1 MDKPAATLLAT
12 DFEREAF
19 RIDQQIWDILA
30 LHEGESVLFC
40 NFGKA
45 DAWIN
50 RAIEIGCVV
59 SVIDSDEEALRQHAN
74 IGATVIRGSTSVIPA
89 RDGTF
94 DAAIAFHYL
103 HEIDPLFHANVISE
117 LARVAKRVSIVE
129 PAPPTDPI
137 GSRIAGLYSRAK
149 REFGAFE
156 YYQPLEYWKKL
167 LSIVKG
173 DVSAVTIAF
182 TRVPSQ
188 EAAKDT
194 VDLLIETMVVEEA
207 PDSDIAE
214 LRALAKMKGAQ
225 IMPQARFVLVGA
237 AVGEIPAPS
246 AGTTFRERPPEP
258 EPPKL
263 PVPVRAAAP
272 ARPKTYAMPDE
283 AEVPPLLPPPSAPGG
298 PAKFVPPPAKQTV
311 RPAAAAAAPVEAP
324 PASPAAASA
333 TPEVPAKTESPAK
346 PTTPVKPAA
355 ADKKRPQPWKPRQV
369 NPAAAA
375 AEEAAFGLGAFGAP
389 PTPDESFS
397 PPFGVPFAVSA
408 EEANPAEIPFGQPPA
423 TPGTPAAEPGLGWSW
438 EPPEDP
444 I

>member
-1 MDKPAATLLAT
+1 MDKPATLAAT

-45 DAWIN
+45 DAWIM

-59 SVIDSDEEALRQHAN
+59 SVIDSDEEALRQHASIN
-74 IGATVIRGSTSVIPA
+74 ATIVRGSTSVIPA

-117 LARVAKRVSIVE
+117 LARVAKRVAVVE

-156 YYQPLEYWKKL
+156 YYQPIEYWKKL

-173 DVSAVTIAF
+173 DVSAETIAF

-207 PDSDIAE
+207 PESDIAE

-246 AGTTFRERPPEP
+246 AGTAFRLRPPEP

-263 PVPVRAAAP
+263 PVPVRPPAPP
-272 ARPKTYAMPDE
+272 ARPKTYAMPDD
-283 AEVPPLLPPPSAPGG
+283 AEVPPLLPPPPAAAGG
-298 PAKFVPPPAKQTV
+298 PAKFVPPPAKST
-311 RPAAAAAAPVEAP
+311 
-324 PASPAAASA
+324 
-333 TPEVPAKTESPAK
+333 
-346 PTTPVKPAA
+346 VKPAA
-355 ADKKRPQPWKPRQV
+355 AASAPAPAEPTAAAAPAASEPPAKPTPPVRPAPAEKKKPQPWKPRQI

-389 PTPDESFS
+389 PAPDESFS

-408 EEANPAEIPFGQPPA
+408 EESNPAEIPFGQPPPA
-423 TPGTPAAEPGLGWSW
+423 SPAAAAPAPEPGLGWSW
-438 EPPEDP
+438 EPPDET

>member
-1 MDKPAATLLAT
+1 MDNPAALTQ

-30 LHEGESVLFC
+30 LREGESVLFC

-45 DAWIN
+45 DAWIV

-59 SVIDSDEEALRQHAN
+59 SVIDSDEEALRSHAA
-74 IGATVIRGSTSVIPA
+74 IGATIIRGSTSVIPA
-89 RDGTF
+89 RDGSF
-94 DAAIAFHYL
+94 DVAVAFHYL

-117 LARVAKRVSIVE
+117 LARVAKRVAIVE

-188 EAAKDT
+188 AAARDT
-194 VDLLIETMVVEEA
+194 VDLLIETMAVEDA
-207 PDSDIAE
+207 PESDIAE
-214 LRALAKMKGAQ
+214 LRALAKMQGAQ
-225 IMPQARFVLVGA
+225 LMPQARLVLVGA
-237 AVGEIPAPS
+237 AAGEIPAPY
-246 AGTTFRERPPEP
+246 AGTTFRAQPLEP
-258 EPPKL
+258 EPPPKVTTPAL
-263 PVPVRAAAP
+263 PPVQAK
-272 ARPKTYAMPDE
+272 PKTYAMPDE
-283 AEVPPLLPPPSAPGG
+283 AEVPPVLAPSAG
-298 PAKFVPPPAKQTV
+298 PKKFVPPPAKSTMPGAAAKSEAAAEAGAAGDASAGPADPAAPAPAQK
-311 RPAAAAAAPVEAP
+311 RPAPWKPPRTKAAAAAAEP
-324 PASPAAASA
+324 
-333 TPEVPAKTESPAK
+333 
-346 PTTPVKPAA
+346 
-355 ADKKRPQPWKPRQV
+355 
-369 NPAAAA
+369 
-375 AEEAAFGLGAFGAP
+375 AFGLGAFGAP
-389 PTPDESFS
+389 PPEEDAFS

-408 EEANPAEIPFGQPPA
+408 DEAVTEIPFGQPA
-423 TPGTPAAEPGLGWSW
+423 EGAPAAEGEPGLGWSW

-444 I
+444 A

>member
-1 MDKPAATLLAT
+1 MDKPLTALAT

-45 DAWIN
+45 DAWIM

-59 SVIDSDEEALRQHAN
+59 SVIDSDEEALRTHAN
-74 IGATVIRGSTSVIPA
+74 IGATVVRGSTSVIPA
-89 RDGTF
+89 RDNTF
-94 DAAIAFHYL
+94 DAAVAFHYL

-117 LARVAKRVSIVE
+117 LSRVAKRVSIVE

-194 VDLLIETMVVEEA
+194 VDLLIETMAVEEA
-207 PDSDIAE
+207 PESDIAE

-246 AGTTFRERPPEP
+246 AGTAFRERPPEP
-258 EPPKL
+258 EPPKI
-263 PVPVRAAAP
+263 PVPVRP
-272 ARPKTYAMPDE
+272 AIPSRPKTYAMPDE
-283 AEVPPLLPPPSAPGG
+283 AEVPPLLPPPPAPGG
-298 PAKFVPPPAKQTV
+298 PAKFVPPQATPTIK
-311 RPAAAAAAPVEAP
+311 PAAAAAAPG
-324 PASPAAASA
+324 PADAPAAAPPI
-333 TPEVPAKTESPAK
+333 PEPVAKPAPAK
-346 PTTPVKPAA
+346 P
-355 ADKKRPQPWKPRQV
+355 DKKRPQPFRPRQV

-389 PTPDESFS
+389 PPPDDSFS

-408 EEANPAEIPFGQPPA
+408 EETNPADVPFGHPPA
-423 TPGTPAAEPGLGWSW
+423 APGAPAAEPGLGWSW
-438 EPPEDP
+438 EPPDDP

>member
-1 MDKPAATLLAT
+1 MDKPATLMT

-30 LHEGESVLFC
+30 LHEGETVLFC
-40 NFGKA
+40 TFGKA
-45 DAWIN
+45 DAWIK

-59 SVIDSDEEALRQHAN
+59 SVIDADEEALRSHAN
-74 IGATVIRGSTSVIPA
+74 IGATLMRGSTSVIPA

-117 LARVAKRVSIVE
+117 LARVAKRVGVVE

-156 YYQPLEYWKKL
+156 YYQPIEYWKKL
-167 LSIVKG
+167 VSIVKG
-173 DVSAVTIAF
+173 DVSATTIAF
-182 TRVPSQ
+182 TRIPSQ

-194 VDLLIETMVVEEA
+194 VDLLIETMVVEDA
-207 PDSDIAE
+207 PESDIAE

-246 AGTTFRERPPEP
+246 AGTAFRERPPEP

-263 PVPVRAAAP
+263 AVPVRPATPAVA
-272 ARPKTYAMPDE
+272 ARPKTYAMPDD
-283 AEVPPLLPPPSAPGG
+283 AELPPLLPPPSPAQPGG
-298 PAKFVPPPAKQTV
+298 PAKFVPPQAKPTIAAAGAPAILPEPSAPATAE
-311 RPAAAAAAPVEAP
+311 PAAAA
-324 PASPAAASA
+324 
-333 TPEVPAKTESPAK
+333 
-346 PTTPVKPAA
+346 KPAA
-355 ADKKRPQPWKPRQV
+355 PAPAATEKKRTQPWKPRKA

-375 AEEAAFGLGAFGAP
+375 AEEAAFGLGAFGVP
-389 PTPDESFS
+389 PAEDETFS
-397 PPFGVPFAVSA
+397 PPFGVPFAVPA
-408 EEANPAEIPFGQPPA
+408 EEAAPAAVPFGA
-423 TPGTPAAEPGLGWSW
+423 TPSVAPAADTVLGWSW
-438 EPPEDP
+438 EPPDES

>member
-1 MDKPAATLLAT
+1 MDKPAALALAT

-30 LHEGESVLFC
+30 LHEGETVLFC

-45 DAWIN
+45 DAWIM

-59 SVIDSDEEALRQHAN
+59 SVIDSDEDALRRHAN
-74 IGATVIRGSTSVIPA
+74 IGATVVRGSTSVIPA

-117 LARVAKRVSIVE
+117 LSRVAKRVAIVE

-194 VDLLIETMVVEEA
+194 VDLLIETMVVEDA
-207 PDSDIAE
+207 PESDIAE

-246 AGTTFRERPPEP
+246 AGTTFRERPSEP
-258 EPPKL
+258 EPPKR
-263 PVPVRAAAP
+263 PVPVRPPAAP
-272 ARPKTYAMPDE
+272 ARPKTYAMPDD
-283 AEVPPLLPPPSAPGG
+283 AEVPPLLPPPPAAPGG
-298 PAKFVPPPAKQTV
+298 PAKFVPPPATPTIK
-311 RPAAAAAAPVEAP
+311 PAAAAAAALP
-324 PASPAAASA
+324 PIESPTAAAASDA
-333 TPEVPAKTESPAK
+333 PAQSTP
-346 PTTPVKPAA
+346 PVKPP

-389 PTPDESFS
+389 PTPDETFS

-408 EEANPAEIPFGQPPA
+408 EEANPAEIPFGT
-423 TPGTPAAEPGLGWSW
+423 TPGAPETPVADPGLGWSW
-438 EPPEDP
+438 EPPDETV
-444 I
+444 